1 MKLNNSQNQKENAA
15 QKNHKK
21 ENGRSLLTTKAHCH
35 SIFSNE

>member
-1 MKLNNSQNQKENAA
+1 MKLSNSKNQKENAP
-15 QKNHKK
+15 QEKHKK